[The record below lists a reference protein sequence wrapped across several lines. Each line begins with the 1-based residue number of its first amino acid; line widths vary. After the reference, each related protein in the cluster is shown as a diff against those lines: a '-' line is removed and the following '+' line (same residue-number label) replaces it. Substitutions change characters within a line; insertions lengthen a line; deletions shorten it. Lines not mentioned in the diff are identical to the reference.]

1 METPPAPTREPVY
14 FRLQENDVLRTLNGI
29 FPLSGGPDIVRLGW
43 PTLHG
48 GSQSSRFTNATLRM
62 ASLADTMPK
71 GTPSVIAAV
80 GLGCDDDRTVAV
92 LNVALAATR
101 AGKRVLVID
110 ADRVTRAISKRLNSR
125 VMLQDTPSAAAQHV
139 SVVEVMSGVSLQ
151 RLDPSAGGLQHALE
165 AARRSGR
172 YDLILL
178 DGPAVPLAAADHALL
193 DAANG
198 VLVVMPEHMPA
209 SEHLQATTSM
219 LPGAEQKL
227 IGVVFSEL
235 SARPQEQSSMRIS
248 A

>member
-1 METPPAPTREPVY
+1 
-14 FRLQENDVLRTLNGI
+14 
-29 FPLSGGPDIVRLGW
+29 
-43 PTLHG
+43 
-48 GSQSSRFTNATLRM
+48 
-62 ASLADTMPK
+62 
-71 GTPSVIAAV
+71 
-80 GLGCDDDRTVAV
+80 
-92 LNVALAATR
+92 
-101 AGKRVLVID
+101 
-110 ADRVTRAISKRLNSR
+110 
-125 VMLQDTPSAAAQHV
+125 
-139 SVVEVMSGVSLQ
+139 MSGVSLQ